1 MFLLNGNPLPLDQ
14 AFTVGEGDDA
24 VQYPANWLRLS
35 TPEEKAALGIT
46 DAPAPEHYD
55 DRFYWGPNNPKDLAA
70 LKTQW
75 TNQVNQIAYT
85 LLLPTDWMVVRKA
98 EANVDVPAATA
109 TYRAAVRAD
118 ANTNRA
124 AVTAAADVP
133 ALIAAIAAFVWPVDP
148 NAPVLA

>member
-14 AFTVGEGDDA
+14 AFTVGEGDAA

-46 DAPAPEHYD
+46 DAPAPEYYD
-55 DRFYWGPNNPKDLAA
+55 DRFYWGLNNPKDLAA

-109 TYRAAVRAD
+109 TYRAAVRVD

-124 AVTAAADVP
+124 AVAASADVE
-133 ALIAAIAAFVWPVDP
+133 ALIETIAAFVWPVDP
-148 NAPVLA
+148 NAPALA

>member
-1 MFLLNGNPLPLDQ
+1 MFLLNNNPLQLDVP
-14 AFTVGEGDDA
+14 FTHDD

-46 DAPAPEHYD
+46 DAPEPERYD
-55 DRFYWGPNNPKDLAA
+55 DRFYWGVGNPKDLDG

-75 TNQVNQIAYT
+75 TKQVDQIAYS
-85 LLLPTDWMVVRKA
+85 LLFPTDWMVVRKA
-98 EANVDVPAATA
+98 ETAVDVPAATL

-118 ANTNRA
+118 ANTNRS
-124 AVTAAADVP
+124 AVNAAADVE

-148 NAPVLA
+148 NAPVL